1 VQHSHSSITPSCSRG
16 ALAGHLCILPDY
28 KYIAR
33 LDTVIF
39 FTLRNYEMKDEKYY
53 FIIFTIAIYERN
65 YIIIGQTLAI
75 VQCLLS
81 RTKYIIIFIFVWNE
95 RY

>member
-1 VQHSHSSITPSCSRG
+1 MSSEWLVPIDVQNIVYCRSGGGPG
-16 ALAGHLCILPDY
+16 
-28 KYIAR
+28 
-33 LDTVIF
+33 DTVIF
-39 FTLRNYEMKDEKYY
+39 FTLRNYEIKDEKYY

-65 YIIIGQTLAI
+65 YIIIGRALAI

-81 RTKYIIIFIFVWNE
+81 RTKYIIIFIFIWNE

>member
-1 VQHSHSSITPSCSRG
+1 M
-16 ALAGHLCILPDY
+16 L
-28 KYIAR
+28 R
-33 LDTVIF
+33 LLRRDTVIF

-53 FIIFTIAIYERN
+53 FIIFTIVIYNRN
-65 YIIIGQTLAI
+65 YIVIGRTLAI
-75 VQCLLS
+75 VQCISS